1 MQSIG
6 ETGGRTAARDIHDD
20 TAESVQSD
28 TAGEC
33 NRTFAH
39 GPSISRRL
47 HLLLPH
53 PSPQRPTTQVLH
65 RHVHTGKPLAHLLPE
80 LGPDGRAGVGATVRA
95 GRGLAQG
102 VEPRGVVERV

>member
-6 ETGGRTAARDIHDD
+6 ETGGKTAARDMHDG

-39 GPSISRRL
+39 GPSISGRL

-53 PSPQRPTTQVLH
+53 PSPQRPAPQVLH
-65 RHVHTGKPLAHLLPE
+65 RHVRTGQPLAHPLPE
-80 LGPDGRAGVGATVRA
+80 LGPDGRAGVCATVGA